1 MAYCG
6 KFSPV
11 TPGETKSFS
20 LNLAAQLAAAAPLPA
35 DSIASI
41 TSVTILDPSGT
52 DPNPSGLLISSPAI
66 TATTWISQKI
76 GGAFVPGVVY
86 IIVMSCLTV
95 NGQTLTNWA
104 HLPCT
109 GIV

>member
-52 DPNPSGLLISSPAI
+52 DPNPSGLLIGSPAI

-76 GGAFVPGVVY
+76 GGAFIPPVVY
-86 IIVMSCLTV
+86 VVTVTALTV
-95 NGQTLTNWA
+95 NGQILVNWA
-104 HLPCT
+104 HLPT
-109 GIV
+109 VGIV